1 MKITGNTV
9 GTTSPRPNYNQTDPS
24 KANYIIGRENI
35 LDKDE
40 LASATEEALRQAK
53 ESGEFDGADGNDG
66 SNGISCTHRWSGT
79 TLYVTSAS
87 GTSSAN
93 LKGDKGDAG
102 GNGKDGYTPVKGK
115 DYFDGTNGKD
125 GANGISCTHSWNG
138 TPLTI
143 TSASRTSSADLKGDP
158 GDAGS
163 SALIVTGTFPTSWI
177 SQPQGATSDLTTSNL
192 SHSVDEMCSAF
203 QSGREVIIRLTAPTN
218 VMNYEF
224 GGWNLKFAELG
235 VTSAKVETAGYYS
248 FYAYGMGY
256 AQGSQSKAEAT
267 PMQITCSLSPRPILS
282 THMKDAQK
290 NELVQAVISALP
302 VYDGEVSTV

>member
-9 GTTSPRPNYNQTDPS
+9 GTTSPRPNYNQTNPS
-24 KANYIIGRENI
+24 KADYIIGRENI

-66 SNGISCTHRWSGT
+66 
-79 TLYVTSAS
+79 
-87 GTSSAN
+87 
-93 LKGDKGDAG
+93 
-102 GNGKDGYTPVKGK
+102 
-115 DYFDGTNGKD
+115 
-125 GANGISCTHSWNG
+125 ISCTHSWNG
-138 TPLTI
+138 TTLTI
-143 TSASRTSSADLKGDP
+143 TSASGTSSADLKGDP
-158 GDAGS
+158 GDAGA

-218 VMNYEF
+218 VMTYEF

-282 THMKDAQK
+282 TPLKDAQK